1 MLGKAVNPTS
11 PQILS
16 IDWDRIIDYIK
27 MPMTSFLMIPYDVIC
42 AKIAVDSNS
51 GIYYINSS
59 HLASSTKAEYQKKL
73 QNSVMIVEILDSNL
87 ETGR

>member
-16 IDWDRIIDYIK
+16 IDRDRIIDYIK

-51 GIYYINSS
+51 GIYHINSS
-59 HLASSTKAEYQKKL
+59 HLASSTKAEYKEKITKFSDDCGDFRL
-73 QNSVMIVEILDSNL
+73 
-87 ETGR
+87 